1 MADEIK
7 KAKDTAYKFLSYRQ
21 RSKKEIVDKLKEKKF
36 SDSAIEDVVHSL
48 EEYNYINDA
57 DFASNWAESRVRS
70 RRTGRMIL
78 RSELLKKGIS
88 KDIVDKTLKEIY
100 NKYNEMSL
108 AIDALN
114 SKAKMLRDL
123 PEDKKKRRLYSF
135 LMQKGFSYEI
145 INEILGEME
154 IEIKGA

>member
-1 MADEIK
+1 MVDEIK
-7 KAKDTAYKFLSYRQ
+7 RAKDAAYRSLSYRQ
-21 RSKKEIVDKLKEKKF
+21 RSRKELTDKLKEKKF
-36 SDSAIEDVVHSL
+36 SDKVIEDVIQGL

-57 DFASNWAESRVRS
+57 DFAFNWAESRVRT
-70 RRTGRMIL
+70 RRIGPIIL

-100 NKYNEMSL
+100 NKYNERLL

-114 SKAKMLRDL
+114 SKAKMLRDM
-123 PEDKKKRRLYSF
+123 PENKKKRRLYSF

>member
-7 KAKDTAYKFLSYRQ
+7 KAKDAAYRFLSYRQ
-21 RSKKEIVDKLKEKKF
+21 RSKKELIDKLKKKKF
-36 SDSAIEDVVHSL
+36 SDKVIEEVVGNL
-48 EEYNYINDA
+48 AGYNYINDN
-57 DFASNWAESRVRS
+57 DFALNWAENRIRS
-70 RRTGRMIL
+70 RHIGPMIL

-100 NKYNEMSL
+100 NKYSERSL

-114 SKAKMLRDL
+114 AKAGLLKDI
-123 PEDKKKRRLYSF
+123 PEEKKKRRLYGF
-135 LMQKGFSYEI
+135 LMQRGFSYEI
-145 INEILGEME
+145 INEILGEMA